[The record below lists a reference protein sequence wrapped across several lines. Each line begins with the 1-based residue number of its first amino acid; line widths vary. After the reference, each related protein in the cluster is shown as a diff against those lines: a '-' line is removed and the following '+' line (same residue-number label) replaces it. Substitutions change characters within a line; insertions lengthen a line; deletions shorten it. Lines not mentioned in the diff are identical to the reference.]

1 MSQFKLTTM
10 PNDAYYHVYKFL
22 DLNDWLNLA
31 LTSKLLK
38 VNRQRVGLLVKE
50 HFLRML
56 HLRMS
61 VKEDILLQAITS
73 RLWVRSVR
81 ICGSGFSSWAFQNSF
96 GTWEGD
102 LQIFIQPYSS
112 SDIGEVVHH
121 LSGLKP
127 NFLVFVINN
136 PGHAPIVNILRG
148 VHVNSQ
154 AINIVFNNNV
164 SLDNNWVDQV
174 ELMSGLDRNL
184 SLQLINPFTY
194 RLQCVT
200 PNKVLP
206 KPTTEERE
214 QNWLDKGRLVQ

>member
-1 MSQFKLTTM
+1 M

-38 VNRQRVGLLVKE
+38 VNRQRVSLLVKE

-73 RLWVRSVR
+73 RLWVRDVR
-81 ICGSGFSSWAFQNSF
+81 ICGSGFFSWAFQNSF

-102 LQIFIQPYSS
+102 LDILIQPYSS
-112 SDIGEVVHH
+112 SDIDEIVHH

-127 NFLVFVINN
+127 NFLLIVTNN
-136 PGHAPIVNILRG
+136 LGHAPVATNLKVCRSA
-148 VHVNSQ
+148 HANSQ
-154 AINIVFNNNV
+154 ILNIVFNNNV
-164 SLDNNWVDQV
+164 SSDKNWVDHV
-174 ELMSGLDRNL
+174 EFMSGLNRNL

-194 RLQCVT
+194 GLRCVT
-200 PNKVLP
+200 PNRVLFEP
-206 KPTTEERE
+206 ATE
-214 QNWLDKGRLVQ
+214 QNSLDEGRLVQ